1 MNAHDK
7 DLGRRADD
15 IAVVR
20 YGDGEFVVLRPGRF
34 VICAVSGKRI
44 ALEALRYWNPGR
56 PGSLRRPGRGPGPL
70 EGTERLEHDS
80 ILDGTA

>member
-20 YGDGEFVVLRPGRF
+20 YGDGEFSVIRPGRF
-34 VICAVSGKRI
+34 VVCAVSGRRVT
-44 ALEALRYWNPGR
+44 LDALRYWNPVAQEAYA
-56 PGSLRRPGRGPGPL
+56 GPAEAL
-70 EGTERLEHDS
+70 ARWKELNR
-80 ILDGTA
+80 

>member
-7 DLGRRADD
+7 DLGRRGDD

-20 YGDGEFVVLRPGRF
+20 YGDGEFSVIRPGRF

-44 ALEALRYWNPGR
+44 ALDALRYWNPIAQEAYA
-56 PGSLRRPGRGPGPL
+56 GPAEAL
-70 EGTERLEHDS
+70 ARWKELNS
-80 ILDGTA
+80 